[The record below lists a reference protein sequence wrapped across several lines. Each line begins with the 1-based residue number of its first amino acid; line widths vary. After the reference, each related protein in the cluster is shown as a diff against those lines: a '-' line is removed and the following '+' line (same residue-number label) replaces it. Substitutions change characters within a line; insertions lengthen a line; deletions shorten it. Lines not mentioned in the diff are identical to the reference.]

1 MKKIFFSICLFM
13 YSSALLG
20 DTLKVVYHLNEREKA
35 GVLISSVQELLKSNP
50 ENQIEV
56 VIHSSA
62 IIRLAKDGDLSAE
75 FEGLLS
81 KGVIIGA
88 CSTSMLKNNLRPDIL
103 IGGVVQLKQGGVLRI
118 LELQKQ
124 GYSYI
129 KI

>member
-1 MKKIFFSICLFM
+1 M
-13 YSSALLG
+13 
-20 DTLKVVYHLNEREKA
+20 
-35 GVLISSVQELLKSNP
+35 KSNP
-50 ENQIEV
+50 EIQIEV

-62 IIRLAKDGDLSAE
+62 IIRLAKDDGLSTK

-88 CSTSMLKNNLRPDIL
+88 CSISMLKNNLRLDIL
-103 IGGVVQLKQGGVLRI
+103 IDGVIQLKQGGILRV